1 MICDDRSV
9 TKPPLFKP
17 YRNCAFFGFLTVC
30 KPQPGEVVVVSGAA
44 GAIGS
49 LVGQIAK
56 LKGCKVIGLTGSDE
70 KCNRLI
76 SELNFDHAINYKT
89 ENISK
94 SLQQIA
100 PDGIDCYFDNVG
112 GTTSIEII
120 YQMREFGRICV
131 CGSISAHNLDAS
143 AVCPVGIVQPNFVAK
158 QLVMEGIQAWQYAD
172 RWMVGIQQMLE
183 WVDDGKI
190 KCCESVTE
198 GFENL
203 PKAFT
208 DMMKGGNFGKA
219 VVRS

>member
-1 MICDDRSV
+1 M
-9 TKPPLFKP
+9 
-17 YRNCAFFGFLTVC
+17 
-30 KPQPGEVVVVSGAA
+30 VSGAA

-56 LKGCKVIGLTGSDE
+56 LKGCKVIGLTGSEE

-89 ENISK
+89 DNISE

-112 GTTSIEII
+112 GTTSIEVI
-120 YQMREFGRICV
+120 YQMREFGRICN
-131 CGSISAHNLDAS
+131 CGSISSHNLDAS
-143 AVCPVGIVQPNFVAK
+143 TICPVRIVQPVFVAK

-172 RWMVGIQQMLE
+172 RWMDGIQQMLE
-183 WVDDGKI
+183 WVQDGKI
-190 KCCESVTE
+190 ICCETVTE

-203 PKAFT
+203 PKAFI

-219 VVRS
+219 VVKS